1 MNINTRS
8 TIFAKN
14 NLIYDEKRKI
24 LSERK
29 LILITKKIFTR
40 HKYSNKFLLK
50 QIISLKFCFI

>member
-29 LILITKKIFTR
+29 IILITKKIFTR

>member
-29 LILITKKIFTR
+29 LILITRKVFTR
-40 HKYSNKFLLK
+40 HEYSNKFLLK